1 MNNLRAYPSNTLAL
15 ARQNAR
21 TKYYDAIRPVIDEL
35 ITFGYGTT
43 ALANILNDRGI
54 YTSHGKKFNAGTVHH
69 LLKMLGMKD

>member
-1 MNNLRAYPSNTLAL
+1 MNNLRAYPSHALAF

-21 TKYYDAIRPVIDEL
+21 AKYYDAIRPVIEEL
-35 ITFGYGTT
+35 IPFGYGET
-43 ALANILNDRGI
+43 ALANILNDKGM